1 MRSQTITSGFS
12 VDTQNMEEMRRQLAE
27 TSIELEEQRER
38 YKRQVA
44 KQQKD
49 LEANYEQVEIHRNDD
64 KKLRVKI
71 NQLEND
77 LSH

>member
-1 MRSQTITSGFS
+1 
-12 VDTQNMEEMRRQLAE
+12 MEEMRRQLAE

-77 LSH
+77 LAH